1 MVLYAFAG
9 TLTDVN
15 GEMDWFMPGLS
26 VGMFFSGTMAL
37 EPGTPGSTM
46 TTATLHVTTGSHL
59 VQARSVGIDPL
70 QAFADHVPTGPL
82 SSPTVQHGYIDNV
95 FFEIAVNGASLGTTG
110 FTVQGP
116 GPGGSSKAGAATGS
130 IQSIAVVP

>member
-1 MVLYAFAG
+1 MVFYAFTG

-15 GEMDWFMPGLS
+15 GEMDWFTPGLS
-26 VGMFFSGTMAL
+26 VGTFFSGTMAL
-37 EPGTPGSTM
+37 EPGTPM
-46 TTATLHVTTGSHL
+46 TTATLHITTGSHL
-59 VQARSVGIDPL
+59 VEARSVGMDTL

-116 GPGGSSKAGAATGS
+116 GPTGSSKAVAATGS
-130 IQSIAVVP
+130 IQSITVVP

>member
-1 MVLYAFAG
+1 MVLYAVTG

-15 GEMDWFMPGLS
+15 GEMNWFMPGLG
-26 VGMFFSGTMAL
+26 VGTFFSGTMAL
-37 EPGTPGSTM
+37 EPGTSSPAM
-46 TTATLHVTTGSHL
+46 ATAILHIATGGHL
-59 VQARSVGIDPL
+59 VEARSVGLDPL
-70 QAFADHVPTGPL
+70 KAFADHVPTGPL